1 MCNIKS
7 RSKTA
12 IVQQWS
18 ELEDLAYCQNDV
30 LFHPDVSFITFLD
43 KMFFQSDD
51 EIESSSMKYMI
62 GLLVYF

>member
-18 ELEDLAYCQNDV
+18 EPEDLAYCQNDV
-30 LFHPDVSFITFLD
+30 LFHPDACFITFLD
-43 KMFFQSDD
+43 KTFFQSGD
-51 EIESSSMKYMI
+51 EIESSFMEYMI
-62 GLLVYF
+62 SLLVYF